1 MASTNRMSALLT
13 RVFFPRVATT
23 DLHIGHALNKILKDF
38 VCRYEALKG
47 KRVRFVPGWDCHGL
61 PIELKVLQS
70 MDKEKRAELTPIKL
84 RKKAR
89 NFALKTV
96 DAQREQA
103 RSVTTLV
110 PIRPRWRGKRRS
122 LRTFNP
128 GVSLR
133 PPLGFNPDTPR
144 RLSTPSDA
152 FQLHPAIALY
162 GTTLISCATYSRGA
176 PSRDRGRRGKREAS
190 RSDGRR

>member
-1 MASTNRMSALLT
+1 MLT

-96 DAQREQA
+96 DAQR
-103 RSVTTLV
+103 
-110 PIRPRWRGKRRS
+110 
-122 LRTFNP
+122 
-128 GVSLR
+128 
-133 PPLGFNPDTPR
+133 
-144 RLSTPSDA
+144 
-152 FQLHPAIALY
+152 
-162 GTTLISCATYSRGA
+162 
-176 PSRDRGRRGKREAS
+176 
-190 RSDGRR
+190 

>member
-1 MASTNRMSALLT
+1 MSALLT

-110 PIRPRWRGKRRS
+110 PIRPRSRGERRS
-122 LRTFNP
+122 LRTLSP
-128 GVSLR
+128 GV
-133 PPLGFNPDTPR
+133 
-144 RLSTPSDA
+144 RLSPPRVPRFQSRHTSTPFNSASDA
-152 FQLHPAIALY
+152 FQLHPAVAKTHFAR
-162 GTTLISCATYSRGA
+162 TTLSCVA
-176 PSRDRGRRGKREAS
+176 PGEGSAARAARRTRGRTGSS
-190 RSDGRR
+190 RTA

>member
-1 MASTNRMSALLT
+1 MASTDRMSALLT

-47 KRVRFVPGWDCHGL
+47 KRVRFVPGCDCHGL

-110 PIRPRWRGKRRS
+110 PIRPRSRGERRS
-122 LRTFNP
+122 LRTF
-128 GVSLR
+128 
-133 PPLGFNPDTPR
+133 
-144 RLSTPSDA
+144 
-152 FQLHPAIALY
+152 
-162 GTTLISCATYSRGA
+162 
-176 PSRDRGRRGKREAS
+176 K
-190 RSDGRR
+190 